1 MKREKC
7 IYRGGGGGVL
17 CKESEI
23 REFKK
28 IYWGKGARFYVT
40 ASKHFITL
48 VAR

>member
-1 MKREKC
+1 VGLFW
-7 IYRGGGGGVL
+7 GGGGGGF
-17 CKESEI
+17 CKEWEI